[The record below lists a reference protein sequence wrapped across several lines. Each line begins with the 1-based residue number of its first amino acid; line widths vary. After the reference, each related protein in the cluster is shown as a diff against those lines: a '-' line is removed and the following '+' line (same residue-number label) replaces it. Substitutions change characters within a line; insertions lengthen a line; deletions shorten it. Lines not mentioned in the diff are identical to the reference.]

1 MISTAFG
8 QNVPWMSLP
17 NVPEKTSYILNH
29 RTNFKS
35 DSTRMIHEV
44 QQIRDYAIQ
53 VQDQQLLAVAHL
65 CLALGYADFYEDV
78 NPQTDL
84 HFKQALMLAQKQSDS
99 RLEISILAFQGYH
112 YYSLRRMK
120 EAMPLFLQARACLN
134 TMDWKDIQAP
144 EKTFQY
150 LSFYFGTIGETQLSI
165 DFLEFAKDAA
175 LPKSNQ
181 LPIILDN
188 LGLQYLQLKDTT
200 HAISMF
206 KQAEAIS
213 FELKDYARLGRVLG
227 NMAEIHK
234 KRGEIDLAIALIKQ
248 DIEYAKSYQD
258 DMNYMY
264 ANVALADLY
273 LIKKDYQSVQAILD
287 EIEKMAI
294 AKKHFL
300 DYQLRI
306 NQLKLQIATANGDDE
321 NELLIRRKISA
332 ITDSIERYNGD
343 NTIKDMK
350 WAAKIDSLEN
360 NKDRQQLFSFNPYTA
375 SFLLLAGVAACFYL
389 IQIRKVRKIAIRQ
402 EEDRRAENILLSS
415 TPIAPDPI
423 IDKYQFLTENHLM
436 TEEAWHDFKLNFS
449 HKYPHFLRNIVR
461 EFPELTETNLRY
473 ITLEK
478 LGFKPQ
484 EIAGIL
490 GITLD
495 AIKKAKQRLK
505 KKLAHRYRQLEE
517 YPLNS

>member
-1 MISTAFG
+1 M
-8 QNVPWMSLP
+8 
-17 NVPEKTSYILNH
+17 K
-29 RTNFKS
+29 
-35 DSTRMIHEV
+35 
-44 QQIRDYAIQ
+44 
-53 VQDQQLLAVAHL
+53 
-65 CLALGYADFYEDV
+65 
-78 NPQTDL
+78 
-84 HFKQALMLAQKQSDS
+84 
-99 RLEISILAFQGYH
+99 
-112 YYSLRRMK
+112 MK
-120 EAMPLFLQARACLN
+120 EALPLFLQARACLN
-134 TMDWKDIQAP
+134 TMDWKDVQAP

-165 DFLEFAKDAA
+165 DFLEFAKNVAP
-175 LPKSNQ
+175 PKSNQ

-188 LGLQYLQLKDTT
+188 LGLLYLQLKDTT
-200 HAISMF
+200 YAITMF

-248 DIEYAKSYQD
+248 DIEYSKTYQD
-258 DMNYMY
+258 EMNYMY
-264 ANVALADLY
+264 ANIALADLY
-273 LIKKDYQSVQAILD
+273 LIKKDYTTVQAIID
-287 EIEKMAI
+287 KIDKIVI
-294 AKKHFL
+294 AKKNFWG
-300 DYQLRI
+300 YQLRI
-306 NQLKLQIATANGDDE
+306 YQLKLKLATAKGDYE

-332 ITDSIERYNGD
+332 ITDSLDRYNGD

-350 WAAKIDSLEN
+350 WAAKVDSLK
-360 NKDRQQLFSFNPYTA
+360 NKQERQQLFSFNLYTI
-375 SFLLLAGVAACFYL
+375 SFLLLTGVAACFYL
-389 IQIRKVRKIAIRQ
+389 IQNRRVRKVAIAL
-402 EEDRRAENILLSS
+402 EEDHVEENILPSYA
-415 TPIAPDPI
+415 PIAPEPI
-423 IDKYQFLTENHLM
+423 IDKYQFLTETHLM